1 MRIGDLTR
9 LSWDQVRRRK
19 VVTALCA
26 AGLSIGCAA
35 IILALSIG
43 ESAQKY
49 IETEMNSFFKMDEIT
64 VTANEGV
71 STGRNQGGQASSG
84 NPAVGDDSK
93 DRGKL
98 TDQKL
103 AIMKNMKHVTAV
115 APFQQIN
122 YMEMST
128 TDNRKSYVEVIGTD
142 LNMLEAFDKP
152 FMNGGPSDLIGTIV
166 LNYGATLGLAD
177 AEARDKLIE
186 QLSRN
191 PYDSTLVE
199 QYEKMNRMP
208 ASLFQRQVQ
217 FLGYLNDGK
226 AIRTSQLRV
235 TGVLKKPKG
244 VSENAVAYDKK
255 AYVSLETA
263 QMMRQELNMGRGGSA
278 DEASYNSV
286 IVKVDSQEN
295 VEQVERQ
302 IKKLTLNTQTNLQ
315 QKERLA
321 EQFSIIKAV
330 ALGGGVFIL
339 IIASISIVVAMTMS
353 TYQRRRQIGIMKV
366 LGANLAQIRNMFIIE
381 AALLGLL
388 GGLLGILFSYWIV
401 WGINGLIQSMSG
413 GGQDAVIIFVPMM
426 AIPVGMAFAIL
437 TGVISGIYPAV
448 SASRTDALTAIRRD

>member
-1 MRIGDLTR
+1 MRVADLTR

-43 ESAQKY
+43 ESAQQY
-49 IETEMNSFFKMDEIT
+49 IENEMNSFFKMDEIT
-64 VTANEGV
+64 VMANEGV
-71 STGRNQGGQASSG
+71 SANGSGGSGGAGSG
-84 NPAVGDDSK
+84 NPAAEEDSLE
-93 DRGKL
+93 RGKL

-103 AIMKNMKHVTAV
+103 TIMKNMKHVTAV

-122 YMEMST
+122 YLEMST
-128 TDNRKSYVEVIGTD
+128 TDNRKTYVEVIGTD

-152 FMNGGPSDLIGTIV
+152 FMQGGPSDLTGTIV
-166 LNYGATLGLAD
+166 LNYGATLGLVD
-177 AEARDKLIE
+177 AETRDKLIE
-186 QLSRN
+186 QLNRN
-191 PYDSTLVE
+191 PYDSSLME
-199 QYEKMNRMP
+199 QYENMNRMP
-208 ASLFQRQVQ
+208 AALFQRQVQ
-217 FLGYLNDGK
+217 FLGFSSVGK
-226 AIRTSQLRV
+226 ASQSSPLRV

-263 QMMRQELNMGRGGSA
+263 QMMKQELNMGGGSI

-295 VEQVERQ
+295 VEEVEQQ

-315 QKERLA
+315 QKERIA

-330 ALGGGVFIL
+330 ALGGGIFIL

-366 LGANLAQIRNMFIIE
+366 LGANLGQIRNMFIIE

-401 WGINGLIQSMSG
+401 WGINFLIQSMSG
-413 GGQDAVIIFVPMM
+413 TSEGAVIIFIPLMT
-426 AIPVGMAFAIL
+426 IPVGMAFAIL
-437 TGVISGIYPAV
+437 TGIISGIYPAV